1 MLCLTFSTGIIDA
14 LGYLGLDRVFTA
26 NMTGNVVILG
36 MGLMGA
42 EGLPVLGPL
51 LALAGFLTGA
61 TATGRVLRRVPKGWG
76 TRTTVVLSL
85 VGLITLGLG
94 MSLLLWQNPH
104 SAYLQ
109 AITGVLGLVMGA
121 QAAAART
128 IGVKDI
134 TTVVITSTITGL
146 AADSR
151 LAGGSGRGNPRRIAA
166 VVLMLTG
173 AATGAGLLLWLGLG
187 AGLVVAG
194 SIVAV
199 CAAVGHLTSRDA

>member
-42 EGLPVLGPL
+42 EGLPVIGPL
-51 LALAGFLTGA
+51 VAFGGFLVGA
-61 TATGRVLRRVPKGWG
+61 TVTGRVLRQLTTGWAP
-76 TRTTVVLSL
+76 RTTVVLTL
-85 VGLITLGLG
+85 VGLITFALGIL
-94 MSLLLWQNPH
+94 LLLWGTPP
-104 SAYLQ
+104 SACLRG
-109 AITGVLGLVMGA
+109 ITGVLGMVMGA

-146 AADSR
+146 AADSK
-151 LAGGSGRGNPRRIAA
+151 LAGGTGKDNPRRVATIA
-166 VVLMLTG
+166 LMLTG
-173 AATGAGLLLWLGLG
+173 AAAGALLLLWLGLG

-194 SIVAV
+194 CIVTV
-199 CAAVGHLTSRDA
+199 CALVGHVTGRDA